1 MPVFRLTERL
11 LFPPP
16 RLAADGG
23 LLAVGGDLTPERLL
37 LAYRQGIFPWFSEG
51 EPILWWSPD
60 PRFVLFPDHLR
71 ISRNMQRIL
80 RKGVFAVTF
89 DTVFA
94 DVVTACREQ
103 RRRGEGTW
111 ITPEMVS
118 AYIRLHQLGLAHS
131 VEAWREGRLV
141 GGLYGVSLGRCFFGE
156 SMFSRVANA
165 SKVALVTLVGKLA
178 VRGFQVIDCQ
188 VYTEHLRRLGAEPIP
203 RESFLA
209 LLDRTLAAPTFRGS
223 WRFLNEGS
231 EVTPGREKA
240 PSTVLL
246 ASRRRLNTPY
256 FVQNL
261 Q

>member
-1 MPVFRLTERL
+1 M
-11 LFPPP
+11 FPPP

-111 ITPEMVS
+111 ITPEMTS
-118 AYIRLHQLGLAHS
+118 AYIRLHRMGLAHS
-131 VEAWREGRLV
+131 VEAWREGRLA
-141 GGLYGVSLGRCFFGE
+141 GGLYGVSLGKCFFGE
-156 SMFSRVANA
+156 SMFSRAANA
-165 SKVALVTLVGKLA
+165 SKAALVTLVGKLA
-178 VRGFQVIDCQ
+178 VRGFRVIDCQ
-188 VYTEHLRRLGAEPIP
+188 VYTEHLRRLGADGIS
-203 RESFLA
+203 REDFLA
-209 LLDRTLAAPTFRGS
+209 LLDRSLAAPTLRGS
-223 WRFLNEGS
+223 WRFLNEVPA
-231 EVTPGREKA
+231 VTPGRGDV
-240 PSTVLL
+240 PSAALL
-246 ASRRRLNTPY
+246 AGRRRLNTPY
-256 FVQNL
+256 FVQNP